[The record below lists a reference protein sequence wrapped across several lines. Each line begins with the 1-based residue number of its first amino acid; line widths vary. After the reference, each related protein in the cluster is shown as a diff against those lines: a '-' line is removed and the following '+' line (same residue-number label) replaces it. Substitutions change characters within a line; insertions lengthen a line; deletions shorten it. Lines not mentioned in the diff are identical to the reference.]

1 MLAELKELD
10 KFALAIANRV
20 WDNSQESKDL
30 YGVSLTKENIRI
42 RVELLADQIV
52 KDFPGAN
59 PVIVGLMDGA
69 TPFADLLRDALKQRQ
84 YAFNYTTMSVSS
96 YGHKLVSG
104 QLTLGAL
111 PKVKLYA
118 KPVIV
123 IDDVCDTGKTL
134 KTIKN
139 LFLTQYPEC
148 VKLMVLTN
156 KGQERPD
163 GCDPDYVGFEIFH
176 SPESPELSF
185 IIGMGLDYLGE
196 LRNTDSIKTA
206 NPQFLPTPEE
216 EIKLERRDFLRK
228 QIELFINVQAQE
240 RQQASASKSE
250 QTLTAPSSAL
260 SFFGS
265 TETESKDQIIIPTA
279 SSFTPSLGSSDGE
292 RT

>member
-10 KFALAIANRV
+10 KFALAIAKRV
-20 WDNSQESKDL
+20 WNNSPEAEDL
-30 YGVSLTKENIRI
+30 NDLHLTEENIRI

-69 TPFADLLRDALKQRQ
+69 TPFADLLRQALQKRE
-84 YAFNYTTMSVSS
+84 YDFNYTTMSVSS

-104 QLTLGAL
+104 ELTLGAL
-111 PKVKLYA
+111 PKVKLYG

-134 KTIKN
+134 KAIKN
-139 LFLTQYPEC
+139 LFLTQYPDI
-148 VKLMVLTN
+148 VKLMVLVN
-156 KGQERPD
+156 KGQTRPE
-163 GCDPDYVGFEIFH
+163 GCDPDYVGFELSH
-176 SPESPELSF
+176 LSF
-185 IIGMGLDYLGE
+185 IIGMGLDYLQE
-196 LRNTDSIKTA
+196 LRNTTSIKTA

-228 QIELFINVQAQE
+228 QIELIINAQAQE
-240 RQQASASKSE
+240 RQQISSSKSE
-250 QTLTAPSSAL
+250 PTLTAPSSAL